1 MQDALEAL
9 DSSLSMLITNIDSD
23 LMSSESESASSER
36 NHIRQ
41 QFSQADA
48 TPQSFNDFFQFLRG
62 AGTNGIIEQYAQKGV
77 NFSATY
83 SEDSMVL

>member
-77 NFSATY
+77 SFSATL
-83 SEDSMVL
+83 SEDSSVL